1 MLAPEHQSE
10 PRPPAAPHTLNPSR
24 GQRCGQ
30 VVGRC
35 GQVMADVGR
44 SWAVAEVTWR
54 CSVKIGK
61 GVSSADGSE
70 NEKNAGK
77 FDCHAAC
84 NMQHATRGTQHTQH
98 CTHCRMRAGPQAVH
112 ASTVCAAT
120 SSPHTTVRKI
130 LISVHDWNERAKDAK
145 NSSVHASRVCAA
157 TFAPHSPPPAR
168 PVSTRLRTQVM
179 YGVVPHVSE
188 SRYAHCTVCTYGCRD
203 VTLSVPQNEL
213 QRGVLCCNVL
223 CYAATCCTVLQRV
236 VLCCNVL

>member
-1 MLAPEHQSE
+1 M
-10 PRPPAAPHTLNPSR
+10 
-24 GQRCGQ
+24 
-30 VVGRC
+30 
-35 GQVMADVGR
+35 
-44 SWAVAEVTWR
+44 AEVTWR

-168 PVSTRLRTQVM
+168 PVSTRLRTQVHDL
-179 YGVVPHVSE
+179 YGVVPHVLE
-188 SRYAHCTVCTYGCRD
+188 SRNAHCTVCTYGCRD
-203 VTLSVPQNEL
+203 VTLSVML
-213 QRGVLCCNVL
+213 YCVACCNVL
-223 CYAATCCTVLQRV
+223 YCVATCCTVAYCRV
-236 VLCCNVL
+236 AGAFRPAAKKERRTFCQIDVRACAGEGGTRLADLAVQHFGGKVV